1 MEVGMKTDN
10 IIYYKRWAK
19 IASQMDDELRLVFFD
34 AINAYI
40 LDGSVPSED
49 SPVYWVFLLM
59 LEQLKA
65 DAEKYEDISEKRK
78 EAVKK
83 RWEKNK
89 KSDTNEYKDI
99 QNVQMYSNDTDNN
112 NNNDNIN
119 GNDNRN
125 TSSLSGTIDSSLS
138 SPIVEDN
145 IIESKASTS
154 SDDDATLVLTPQE
167 GGGKRVKDYSDNVMR
182 FWNHTMISP
191 VAIPTIAKM
200 TPKRKSMVNARV
212 KEFGIN
218 MVYNAIAKASESS
231 FLNGG
236 GSKGFIADFDWVFR
250 PNNFPKVLEGN
261 YDDVKPVNKNGNGTN
276 ERDKSREQREAD
288 LRDKERFDFIAT
300 KYGDLG

>member
-218 MVYNAIAKASESS
+218 MVYNVIAKASESS

>member
-119 GNDNRN
+119 DNDNRN

>member
-1 MEVGMKTDN
+1 MKTDN

-19 IASQMDDELRLVFFD
+19 IASQMDDELRLIFFD

-59 LEQLKA
+59 LEQMKV
-65 DAEKYEDISEKRK
+65 DAGKYEDISEKRK

-99 QNVQMYSNDTDNN
+99 QNIQMYSNDTDNN
-112 NNNDNIN
+112 NNNNNIN
-119 GNDNRN
+119 SNDNRN
-125 TSSLSGTIDSSLS
+125 ISSLSGTIDSSLS

-167 GGGKRVKDYSDNVMR
+167 GGGKRVKDYSENVMR

-218 MVYNAIAKASESS
+218 MVYNAISKASESS

-261 YDDVKPVNKNGNGTN
+261 YDDVKPINKNGNGTN
-276 ERDKSREQREAD
+276 ERDKSRESREAD
-288 LRDKERFDFIAT
+288 LRDKERFDFITA
-300 KYGDLG
+300 KYGDIG

>member
-1 MEVGMKTDN
+1 MKKEN
-10 IIYYKRWAK
+10 IIYYRRWAK
-19 IASQMDDELRLVFFD
+19 IASQMDDELRLIFFD

-49 SPVYWVFLLM
+49 STIYWVFLLM

-65 DAEKYEDISEKRK
+65 DAEKYESISEKRK
-78 EAVKK
+78 ESIKK
-83 RWEKNK
+83 RWEKSK
-89 KSDTNEYKDI
+89 KTDTNEYKDI
-99 QNVQMYSNDTDNN
+99 QNIQMYSNDTDND
-112 NNNDNIN
+112 NDNIN
-119 GNDNRN
+119 GNVNGNDKDNGN
-125 TSSLSGTIDSSLS
+125 ISTLSGTMDSLLS

-154 SDDDATLVLTPQE
+154 SDDDATLVMTPQE
-167 GGGKRVKDYSDNVMR
+167 GGGKRVKDYSENVMR

-261 YDDVKPVNKNGNGTN
+261 YDDVKPINKNGNGTN
-276 ERDKSREQREAD
+276 QQQSREQREAD
-288 LRDKERFDFIAT
+288 LRAKERLEFIAT
-300 KYGDLG
+300 KYGDIG

>member
-1 MEVGMKTDN
+1 MKTDN

-49 SPVYWVFLLM
+49 SPIYWVFLLM

-125 TSSLSGTIDSSLS
+125 ISSLSGTIDSSLS
-138 SPIVEDN
+138 SFF
-145 IIESKASTS
+145 
-154 SDDDATLVLTPQE
+154 LVLLDE
-167 GGGKRVKDYSDNVMR
+167 AFFSFVELLFFSLLV
-182 FWNHTMISP
+182 FMI
-191 VAIPTIAKM
+191 
-200 TPKRKSMVNARV
+200 
-212 KEFGIN
+212 
-218 MVYNAIAKASESS
+218 
-231 FLNGG
+231 L
-236 GSKGFIADFDWVFR
+236 
-250 PNNFPKVLEGN
+250 
-261 YDDVKPVNKNGNGTN
+261 
-276 ERDKSREQREAD
+276 
-288 LRDKERFDFIAT
+288 
-300 KYGDLG
+300 

>member
-1 MEVGMKTDN
+1 MKTDN

-19 IASQMDDELRLVFFD
+19 IASQMDDELRLIFFD

-59 LEQLKA
+59 LEQMKV
-65 DAEKYEDISEKRK
+65 DAGKYEDISEKRK

-99 QNVQMYSNDTDNN
+99 QNIQMYSNDTDNN
-112 NNNDNIN
+112 NNYNNIN
-119 GNDNRN
+119 SNNIRN
-125 TSSLSGTIDSSLS
+125 ISSLSGTIDSSLS

-167 GGGKRVKDYSDNVMR
+167 GGGKRVKDYSENVMR

-218 MVYNAIAKASESS
+218 MVYNAISKASESS

-261 YDDVKPVNKNGNGTN
+261 YDDVKPINKNGNGTN
-276 ERDKSREQREAD
+276 ERDKSRESREAD
-288 LRDKERFDFIAT
+288 LRDKERFDFITA
-300 KYGDLG
+300 KYGDIG

>member
-119 GNDNRN
+119 DNDNRN
-125 TSSLSGTIDSSLS
+125 TSSLSGTIDSLLS

-167 GGGKRVKDYSDNVMR
+167 GGGKRVKDYSENVMR

-218 MVYNAIAKASESS
+218 MVYNAISKASESS

-261 YDDVKPVNKNGNGTN
+261 YDDVKPINKNGNGTN
-276 ERDKSREQREAD
+276 ERDKSRESREAD
-288 LRDKERFDFIAT
+288 LRDKERFDFITA
-300 KYGDLG
+300 KYGDIG